1 MDKASVEGAG
11 SLRRGGKK
19 AAGIR
24 RVTFNVSC
32 QPEERDELRRLA
44 KEAGKTVSAFLLDAA
59 LPSRKGMA
67 TQSPRFAD

>member
-1 MDKASVEGAG
+1 MPKTNARAAG
-11 SLRRGGKK
+11 NRGGGRKPT
-19 AAGIR
+19 GLR

-44 KEAGKTVSAFLLDAA
+44 REAGKTVSAFLLDAA